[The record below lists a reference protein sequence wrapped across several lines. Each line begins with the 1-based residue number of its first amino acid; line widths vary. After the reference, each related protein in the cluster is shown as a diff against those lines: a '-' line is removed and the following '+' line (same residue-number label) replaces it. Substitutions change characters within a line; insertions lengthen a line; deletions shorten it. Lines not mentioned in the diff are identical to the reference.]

1 MTRNISTIVRT
12 GALLAALLLALT
24 LPGVAA
30 AQAPVFPEVI
40 ELPTGFRPEGIAV
53 GRGTSFYVGSLAD
66 GSVFGGDLRT
76 GEGDIVVP
84 AQTDRVA
91 AGMKVDTRA
100 NHLFVAGGP
109 GGAAYVYD
117 IETGEEVAAI
127 PLATPGASFI
137 NDVVV
142 TRGAAY
148 FTNSFAP
155 YFYRLPLG
163 PGGEVSD
170 PAIAEPIMLT
180 GAWEEIPGGFNSNGI
195 AATPDGRW
203 LIIVNSTTGKL
214 YRVDPTNGGADEID
228 LGGELMTAGDG
239 ILLHGKTL
247 YVVRNRQ
254 NRIAVI
260 SLAPDFASG
269 VLDRYITDSDFNVP
283 TTIAEF
289 GKYLYAVNAK
299 FGAPNPDALPY
310 EVVQVLR

>member
-12 GALLAALLLALT
+12 RALLAALLLALT

-40 ELPTGFRPEGIAV
+40 ELPVGFRPEGIAV

-84 AQTDRVA
+84 AQMDRVA
-91 AGMKVDTRA
+91 VGVKVDTRT
-100 NHLFVAGGP
+100 NYLFVAGGP
-109 GGAAYVYD
+109 GGAAYIYD
-117 IETGEEVAAI
+117 IETGAEVATV
-127 PLATPGASFI
+127 PLALPDASFI

-142 TRGAAY
+142 TRDAAY

-163 PGGEVSD
+163 PGGEVTD
-170 PAIAEPIMLT
+170 PAIADPIMLT

-195 AATPDGRW
+195 AATPDGKW
-203 LIIVNSTTGKL
+203 LIIVNSSTGKI

-228 LGGELMTAGDG
+228 LGDESVTAGDG
-239 ILLHGKTL
+239 ILLRGKTL
-247 YVVRNRQ
+247 YVVRNSL

-260 SLAPDFASG
+260 SIAPDYASG
-269 VLDRYITDSDFNVP
+269 SVSRYITDTDFNVP
-283 TTIAEF
+283 TTIAEH
-289 GKYLYAVNAK
+289 GKYLYAANAK
-299 FGAPNPDALPY
+299 FGVPDPDTSEY
-310 EVVQVLR
+310 EVVQVLK